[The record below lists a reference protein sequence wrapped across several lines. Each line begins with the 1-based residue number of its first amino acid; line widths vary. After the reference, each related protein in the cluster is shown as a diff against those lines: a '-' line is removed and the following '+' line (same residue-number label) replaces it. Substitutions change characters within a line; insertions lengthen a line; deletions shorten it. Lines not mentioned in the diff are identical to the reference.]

1 MPPTCRGRRM
11 SNRGLISIKK
21 KKKRRIWIPVAVLVI
36 LFVAVGAIF
45 AARVIREIEMR
56 MYPIEYSEYVDKYSE
71 EFGVDKAVIYAVIRT
86 ESGFR
91 PDVTSSAGAR
101 GLMQMIEDAFNWS
114 QQRYGTEEVV
124 DFDMAFDP
132 ETNIKYGTYI
142 LKLLYDEFGDYD
154 LVFAAYHAGRGS
166 VSAWLDNPKYS
177 KDGVLTDIPSDTRH
191 YINKVNQAL
200 IMYHKLYDL

>member
-1 MPPTCRGRRM
+1 M

-45 AARVIREIEMR
+45 APRVIREIEMR

-101 GLMQMIEDAFNWS
+101 GLM
-114 QQRYGTEEVV
+114 
-124 DFDMAFDP
+124 
-132 ETNIKYGTYI
+132 
-142 LKLLYDEFGDYD
+142 
-154 LVFAAYHAGRGS
+154 
-166 VSAWLDNPKYS
+166 
-177 KDGVLTDIPSDTRH
+177 
-191 YINKVNQAL
+191 
-200 IMYHKLYDL
+200 